1 MFMVPA
7 ARVTVPAARV
17 TVPTAAVAVS
27 AAAVTVPATAVAVP
41 APAVAVPAAVAV
53 PTAAVAVPA
62 VAVGVPAVAV
72 TVCGATVV
80 AMAVLGD
87 VLAFVLGTSA
97 RGVLREGIPAMV
109 VGRVCLTD
117 KGPEDIGAARVLEV
131 TLSVVPSLVV
141 GMLVFVMCG
150 IVSAVTLVEFRVVV
164 QVPVVSVTGEGGTG
178 AALSIDVL
186 SDLRTAS
193 PDMFCFT
200 ALGHLLVTK
209 CRGSAGTVWLLD
221 KGTEEIHTSTR
232 AVHILLGELEVGLLV
247 SERLGQPA
255 L

>member
-1 MFMVPA
+1 MVPA

-17 TVPTAAVAVS
+17 TVL
-27 AAAVTVPATAVAVP
+27 AAAVTVPA
-41 APAVAVPAAVAV
+41 AAVAV
-53 PTAAVAVPA
+53 LAARVTVPAAAVAVLA
-62 VAVGVPAVAV
+62 ARVTVPAAAV

-87 VLAFVLGTSA
+87 ALAFVLGTSA
-97 RGVLREGIPAMV
+97 RGVLREGSPAMV
-109 VGRVCLTD
+109 VGRVFLTD
-117 KGPEDIGAARVLEV
+117 KGPEDVGTARVLEV

-150 IVSAVTLVEFRVVV
+150 VVSAVTLVEFRVVAH
-164 QVPVVSVTGEGGTG
+164 VPVVSVTGAGGTV
-178 AALSIDVL
+178 AVLSVDVL
-186 SDLRTAS
+186 SDLGTGS
-193 PDMFCFT
+193 PDMLCFT
-200 ALGHLLVTK
+200 SLGHLLVTK

-232 AVHILLGELEVGLLV
+232 AVHILLGELEAGLLV

>member
-1 MFMVPA
+1 MVPAARVTVLATAVTVLAAAVTVPAAAVAVLAARVTVPAAAVAVLAAVAVPA
-7 ARVTVPAARV
+7 ARVTVPAAV
-17 TVPTAAVAVS
+17 
-27 AAAVTVPATAVAVP
+27 
-41 APAVAVPAAVAV
+41 
-53 PTAAVAVPA
+53 
-62 VAVGVPAVAV
+62 V

-87 VLAFVLGTSA
+87 ALAFVLGTSA
-97 RGVLREGIPAMV
+97 RGVLREGSPAMV
-109 VGRVCLTD
+109 VGRVFLTD
-117 KGPEDIGAARVLEV
+117 KGPEDVGTARVLEV

-150 IVSAVTLVEFRVVV
+150 VVSAVTLVEFRVVAH
-164 QVPVVSVTGEGGTG
+164 VPVVSVTGAGGTV
-178 AALSIDVL
+178 AVLSVDVL
-186 SDLRTAS
+186 SDLGTGS
-193 PDMFCFT
+193 PDMLCFT
-200 ALGHLLVTK
+200 SLGHLLVTK

-232 AVHILLGELEVGLLV
+232 AVHILLGELEAGLLV